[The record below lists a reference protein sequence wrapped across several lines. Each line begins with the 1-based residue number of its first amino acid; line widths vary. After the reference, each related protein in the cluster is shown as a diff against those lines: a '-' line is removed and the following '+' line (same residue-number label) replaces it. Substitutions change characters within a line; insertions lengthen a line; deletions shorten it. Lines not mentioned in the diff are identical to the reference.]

1 MRFHR
6 RCGDRVTLLHNNY
19 TAVRNFVEFNHGLVL
34 SDQPLKNDVM
44 FEVCIDR
51 KVNVWNGSLEIGVT
65 TQNPEYMDL
74 PATATKLRNTAW
86 ILSGSSVVR
95 DGVTH
100 LPSYGPELDTLQE
113 GDCVGVMR
121 TSRAELLFFIN
132 GRCLGVAAMDMPP
145 LLYGVID
152 LYGQCVQITLVPQS
166 PTTPRSA
173 ITNAESQN
181 EATRH
186 DGPVALM
193 EVVNYEPSVDTFPKG
208 SRDEYVNNSTE
219 ASCTQYNQDR
229 LRFHTR
235 CGVLVRFSHHN
246 RTAERAR
253 PMDDYND
260 AVVMTSRPLHDG
272 ELFEIR
278 IERLVHK
285 WSGSIEVGV
294 TNHNP
299 ATLNFPS
306 TMTNME
312 TGTVMLSGSKVLIN
326 GQGTC
331 TEYGS
336 MNLDELKEGDMVG
349 LMRKS
354 CGSLHY
360 FINGVDQGVAARDV
374 AAPVWGVVDLYG
386 MTSKVSIVD
395 AYDDSNLH
403 DISPLP
409 SVSVLAGLNELAPE
423 IDMDAD
429 IDTDTNDIEDDSHLF
444 HTMRASNVV
453 IINNGKTAYRPNA
466 MEFFNE
472 GLVMTNRPLKNDEL
486 FQVRVDVIVPK
497 WAGSIEIGVTQ
508 HTSNEIQFPYKLS
521 NAKSGTWALVGE
533 DVIRDGVIISSQY
546 TRNLNR
552 LVEGDTIGL
561 MRTSLGV
568 LHFYI
573 NGEDQ
578 GPAAYNVPDQIYG
591 IIDLYGRAGQ
601 VSIVEGRVDPPV
613 YSPESPLSTE
623 SIITSFPEMCFHLVH
638 GRNAV
643 LSRSRLTA
651 SRAAVYSEFND
662 AVLFSSRP
670 LRECDMFEL
679 RIDAMVDCWI
689 GSIEMG
695 VTGIRPEDLESGA
708 GGALAGT
715 ATDLT
720 GDTYVLSGAAVMKD
734 GECVR
739 SGYRL
744 DLDTLSV
751 GSRVGMMW
759 HADRSL
765 HYYLDGMDMG
775 QAWHV
780 PHLNI
785 YAVVDLYG
793 QCTQVTILQ
802 NEARTF
808 NYNPGTASDNSLLD
822 MTQQPA
828 APPQPYCTF
837 SEYCGDN
844 VRVTK
849 EYSIATRFLPDPAG
863 AIVFSSSHL
872 AQDEMF
878 EVKILKQRA
887 GFAGGLR
894 VGVTDVNILNAHVNR
909 SLPPAIIYLPHFTAY
924 IDGKHMF
931 YSRPGSRERDARL
944 VVPSFE
950 WLRPG
955 DRIGLKLT
963 ADHRVV
969 VYYNYEPLEV
979 AFEGVPDKVYA
990 VIELHGEVSKIQAM
1004 NKMTANALPPHLNES
1019 FMRREVETF
1028 QEVTSLKPCEDMDGS
1043 MEGIEGTPALSPAPP
1058 APTAPPAIPAI
1069 PAHRNPRPYT
1079 FHNVHGNNIK
1089 LCSSD
1094 TVAVRTTSYNGGLA
1108 VVSQPIRRGQSFMF
1122 RVDKVDPTWSGSV
1135 GVGALGYLPDELPDL
1150 AGAIDPPAWL
1160 LAPDLCADNGI
1171 YFRGEAGR
1179 ALEEVSERSVVSVEF
1194 LCDGRLVA
1202 AADGRPLCALGLVP
1216 DTLDVLYPLVDVYGK
1231 VCQVSILLH
1240 PYVLGSGAS
1249 LDLPSVTATR
1259 EDSSG
1264 VSELPEDDVSPVDL
1278 DAGTSVAKPKLR
1290 AHSHSGL
1297 AEELAAATRR
1307 PRVGGPAAT
1316 TMHHSLMLPP
1326 PARERMHKSHS
1337 SHSLGEA
1344 RRHAYADDPFAERH
1358 LCDTNIRHNDRY
1370 PEASEVDNLDIEIV
1384 DALTLETGNLPDLT
1398 EDHSSSIDDSTRRD
1412 DLCTDML
1419 SAENVH
1425 YLSSLLGLE
1434 RGGGGECEPSEW
1446 ERAVGGRDCAHLAL
1460 VLDYW
1465 RCLLQPLPE
1474 LRRGC
1479 AWGRAECHCSGCHP
1493 DLRPPLAGWV
1503 RIERAD
1509 AAGGAARAYWPLSR
1523 AALAGVRSCCA
1534 RARRPRRPTALTPSL
1549 SRLPASLYDVWFDV
1563 QGTPHRV
1570 ALALEIDVEGKTPES
1585 DCMLAV
1591 LIYMKP
1597 HSTLADSP
1605 CGLEE

>member
-34 SDQPLKNDVM
+34 SDQPLKDDAM

-145 LLYGVID
+145 LLYAVID

-166 PTTPRSA
+166 PTTPRPA
-173 ITNAESQN
+173 IANAESPN
-181 EATRH
+181 EAVRH
-186 DGPVALM
+186 DGPVSLM
-193 EVVNYEPSVDTFPKG
+193 EVVSYEPTVNTFPKS
-208 SRDEYVNNSTE
+208 SRDEYVYNCVESPC
-219 ASCTQYNQDR
+219 AYYNQDC
-229 LRFHTR
+229 LRFHPR
-235 CGVLVRFSHHN
+235 CGVLVRLSHYN

-260 AVVMTSRPLHDG
+260 AVVMTSRPLRDD

-278 IERLVHK
+278 IERIVHK

-299 ATLNFPS
+299 ATIQFPS

-312 TGTVMLSGSKVLIN
+312 SGTVMLSGSKVLIN

-349 LMRKS
+349 MMRKS

-403 DISPLP
+403 EISPLP

-423 IDMDAD
+423 MDMDAD
-429 IDTDTNDIEDDSHLF
+429 IDADMNEIEDDSHLF

-472 GLVMTNRPLKNDEL
+472 GLVMTNRPLRSDEL

-508 HTSNEIQFPYKLS
+508 HTANEIQFPYKLS

-578 GPAAYNVPDQIYG
+578 GPAAYNVPDPIYG

-601 VSIVEGRVDPPV
+601 VSIVEGRVDPPL

-844 VRVTK
+844 ARVTK
-849 EYSIATRFLPDPAG
+849 EYSIATRFLPDPAA

-872 AQDEMF
+872 ALEEMF

-894 VGVTDVNILNAHVNR
+894 VGITDVNILNAHVNR
-909 SLPPAIIYLPHFTAY
+909 SLPPAITYLPHFTAY

-931 YSRPGSRERDARL
+931 YSKPGSREHDARL

-963 ADHRVV
+963 DDHRVV

-1004 NKMTANALPPHLNES
+1004 NKMVPNALPAHLNES

-1028 QEVTSLKPCEDMDGS
+1028 QEVTSLKPCEEMDGS

-1058 APTAPPAIPAI
+1058 APAATPSLVT
-1069 PAHRNPRPYT
+1069 HRTPRPYT
-1079 FHNVHGNNIK
+1079 FHNVHGSNVK

-1094 TVAVRTTSYNGGLA
+1094 TVAVRTTGYKGGLA

-1122 RVDKVDPTWSGSV
+1122 RVDKVDASWSGGV

-1150 AGAIDPPAWL
+1150 AGAVDPPAWI
-1160 LAPDLCADNGI
+1160 LAPDLCADNGT
-1171 YFRGEAGR
+1171 YFRPEAAR
-1179 ALEEVSERSVVSVEF
+1179 ALEEVSERTVVGVQF

-1202 AADGRPLCALGLVP
+1202 AANGRPLCALGLVP
-1216 DTLDVLYPLVDVYGK
+1216 DSLDALYPLVDVYGK

-1240 PYVLGSGAS
+1240 PYALGSGAS
-1249 LDLPSVTATR
+1249 LDLPSATVTR
-1259 EDSSG
+1259 EDRSG
-1264 VSELPEDDVSPVDL
+1264 ASEPPTDDASPTDL
-1278 DAGTSVAKPKLR
+1278 DAGVDALEPKPR
-1290 AHSHSGL
+1290 AHSHGGL
-1297 AEELAAATRR
+1297 AEELAAA
-1307 PRVGGPAAT
+1307 PR
-1316 TMHHSLMLPP
+1316 PP
-1326 PARERMHKSHS
+1326 PAPAMHRTS
-1337 SHSLGEA
+1337 
-1344 RRHAYADDPFAERH
+1344 ADDPLAERH
-1358 LCDTNIRHNDRY
+1358 RCDTNIRHNDRY
-1370 PEASEVDNLDIEIV
+1370 PEASEVDDLDVEIV
-1384 DALTLETGNLPDLT
+1384 DALALETGNLPDLT
-1398 EDHSSSIDDSTRRD
+1398 EDRSSSVDDSTRRD
-1412 DLCTDML
+1412 DLTPDALTPEDSPYL
-1419 SAENVH
+1419 SA
-1425 YLSSLLGLE
+1425 LLGLE
-1434 RGGGGECEPSEW
+1434 RAGGGEGEPSEW
-1446 ERAVGGRDCAHLAL
+1446 ERAAGARDCARLAL
-1460 VLDYW
+1460 ALDYW
-1465 RCLLQPLPE
+1465 RALLRPLPE

-1479 AWGRAECHCSGCHP
+1479 AWGRAECHCAACRP
-1493 DLRPPLAGWV
+1493 DGRPPLAGWV

-1509 AAGGAARAYWPLSR
+1509 AAGGAARAYWPLAR
-1523 AALAGVRSCCA
+1523 AALAAVRSCPA
-1534 RARRPRRPTALTPSL
+1534 RARRPRRPSALTPTL
-1549 SRLPASLYDVWFDV
+1549 ARLPASLYDVWFDEE
-1563 QGTPHRV
+1563 GKPHRA

-1591 LIYMKP
+1591 LIYLKP
-1597 HSTLADSP
+1597 HSTSADSP
-1605 CGLEE
+1605 CPLEE

>member
-6 RCGDRVTLLHNNY
+6 RCGDRVTLLHNNF

-34 SDQPLKNDVM
+34 SDQPLKDDVM

-145 LLYGVID
+145 LLYAVID

-166 PTTPRSA
+166 PDTSRPA
-173 ITNAESQN
+173 IANEESSN
-181 EATRH
+181 EAAGH
-186 DGPVALM
+186 DGPVSLM
-193 EVVNYEPSVDTFPKG
+193 EVVNYTPSVAPKAIVP
-208 SRDEYVNNSTE
+208 REDYLTNSTE
-219 ASCTQYNQDR
+219 SCTFYNIDR
-229 LRFHTR
+229 LRFHHR
-235 CGVLVRFSHHN
+235 CGVLVRLSHHN

-260 AVVMTSRPLHDG
+260 AVVMTSRPLHDD

-285 WSGSIEVGV
+285 WSGSLEVGV
-294 TNHNP
+294 TNHDP
-299 ATLNFPS
+299 ATIQFPS
-306 TMTNME
+306 TMTNVE

-336 MNLDELKEGDMVG
+336 MNLDELKERDMVG
-349 LMRKS
+349 LMRKA

-360 FINGVDQGVAARDV
+360 FINGEDQGVAARDV

-395 AYDDSNLH
+395 QYDDSNLH

-409 SVSVLAGLNELAPE
+409 SVSVLAGLSDLAPE
-423 IDMDAD
+423 VDAD
-429 IDTDTNDIEDDSHLF
+429 ADADVDTDTNEIEDDSHLF
-444 HTMRASNVV
+444 HTLRASNVV

-472 GLVMTNRPLKNDEL
+472 GLVMTNRPLKSDEL
-486 FQVRVDVIVPK
+486 FQVRVDMIVPK
-497 WAGSIEIGVTQ
+497 WAGNIELGVTQ
-508 HTSNEIQFPYKLS
+508 HTSNEINFPYKLS

-578 GPAAYNVPDQIYG
+578 GPAAYNVPDQLYG

-695 VTGIRPEDLESGA
+695 VTGIRPEDLEGVGGV

-720 GDTYVLSGAAVMKD
+720 GDTYVLSGAAIMKD

-744 DLDTLSV
+744 DLDTLSI

-802 NEARTF
+802 NEGRTF
-808 NYNPGTASDNSLLD
+808 NCNPGTTSDNSLLD

-849 EYSIATRFLPDPAG
+849 EYSIAKRLYYDPFG
-863 AIVFSSSHL
+863 ALVFSSSHL
-872 AQDEMF
+872 ALEEMF
-878 EVKILKQRA
+878 EVKILKQRT
-887 GFAGGLR
+887 GLGGGLR
-894 VGVTDVNILNAHVNR
+894 VGITDINILNAHVNR
-909 SLPPAIIYLPHFTAY
+909 SLPPASYYLPHFTAY

-931 YSRPGSRERDARL
+931 YTRPGTRERDARL

-955 DRIGLKLT
+955 DRIGLKMT
-963 ADHRVV
+963 SDHRVV
-969 VYYNYEPLEV
+969 IYYNYEPLDV

-1004 NKMTANALPPHLNES
+1004 KVANALPPQLNES
-1019 FMRREVETF
+1019 FLRREVETF

-1043 MEGIEGTPALSPAPP
+1043 LEGIEGTPAPSPAPP
-1058 APTAPPAIPAI
+1058 APPAA
-1069 PAHRNPRPYT
+1069 RRSPRPYT
-1079 FHNVHGNNIK
+1079 FHSVHGNNIK

-1094 TVAVRTTSYNGGLA
+1094 TVAVRTCSYKGGLA

-1122 RVDKVDPTWSGSV
+1122 RVDKVEARWSGSL

-1150 AGAIDPPAWL
+1150 AGAIEPPAWL
-1160 LAPDLCADNGI
+1160 LAPDLCADNGTFYRPEI
-1171 YFRGEAGR
+1171 SRV
-1179 ALEEVSERSVVSVEF
+1179 LEEVCERSVVSVEF
-1194 LCDGRLVA
+1194 LCDGRLLV
-1202 AADGRPLCALGLVP
+1202 AADGRPLCALATVP
-1216 DTLDVLYPLVDVYGK
+1216 DTLDALYPLIDVYGK

-1249 LDLPSVTATR
+1249 LDLPSVIATR

-1264 VSELPEDDVSPVDL
+1264 VSELPEDDMSPE
-1278 DAGTSVAKPKLR
+1278 DAPSLGDTKPR
-1290 AHSHSGL
+1290 AHSHTGL
-1297 AEELAAATRR
+1297 AEELPPSR
-1307 PRVGGPAAT
+1307 PTV
-1316 TMHHSLMLPP
+1316 TMHQSLMLPP
-1326 PARERMHKSHS
+1326 PTLDRMHKSHS
-1337 SHSLGEA
+1337 SQ
-1344 RRHAYADDPFAERH
+1344 
-1358 LCDTNIRHNDRY
+1358 N
-1370 PEASEVDNLDIEIV
+1370 
-1384 DALTLETGNLPDLT
+1384 
-1398 EDHSSSIDDSTRRD
+1398 
-1412 DLCTDML
+1412 
-1419 SAENVH
+1419 
-1425 YLSSLLGLE
+1425 
-1434 RGGGGECEPSEW
+1434 
-1446 ERAVGGRDCAHLAL
+1446 
-1460 VLDYW
+1460 
-1465 RCLLQPLPE
+1465 
-1474 LRRGC
+1474 
-1479 AWGRAECHCSGCHP
+1479 
-1493 DLRPPLAGWV
+1493 
-1503 RIERAD
+1503 
-1509 AAGGAARAYWPLSR
+1509 
-1523 AALAGVRSCCA
+1523 
-1534 RARRPRRPTALTPSL
+1534 
-1549 SRLPASLYDVWFDV
+1549 
-1563 QGTPHRV
+1563 
-1570 ALALEIDVEGKTPES
+1570 
-1585 DCMLAV
+1585 
-1591 LIYMKP
+1591 
-1597 HSTLADSP
+1597 
-1605 CGLEE
+1605 